1 MNINEFPQQVNQVIS
16 IAETILQGQILGIYL
31 YGSATMNGLRPDS
44 DIDILIITK
53 QELSNSIR
61 ADLTKQLLKISG
73 SVGCIEK
80 RPLEVTIINQSD
92 IVPLQFPPKCQYMYG
107 EWLRGEMEAG
117 EYPQACNDPDI
128 MILLWQARKNSI
140 TLKGAESKELIPAI
154 PFHEIKKAIRFSLPG
169 LISSFKGDE
178 RNVLLTL
185 SRMWFTLVTEEI
197 TTKDVAAKWVILKL
211 PERFPPLLT
220 TAKEAYLGNL
230 SDEWETVEKE
240 AMALVEYMKKHL
252 QTRIK
257 QEEVKIHYHQQAIAR
272 MQLATKDM
280 QMAEQYG
287 GKCTWKN
294 FPVAYQLGVCDS
306 LHASLQKWFSLSS
319 ETGGL
324 DMTYFYTEF
333 SIKEGQMQEQGTK
346 LFLYQEVGPFISSDF
361 HLEQYPQTAPVP
373 CIYTILESENIY
385 PDEETACQM
394 VRWGKEQGAEPTG
407 VLYSNNMTSFLGE
420 DSNIYFLEL
429 YMPVK

>member
-1 MNINEFPQQVNQVIS
+1 MEDLFRLMVILYKRKMN
-16 IAETILQGQILGIYL
+16 
-31 YGSATMNGLRPDS
+31 DS
-44 DIDILIITK
+44 L
-53 QELSNSIR
+53 
-61 ADLTKQLLKISG
+61 
-73 SVGCIEK
+73 
-80 RPLEVTIINQSD
+80 
-92 IVPLQFPPKCQYMYG
+92 
-107 EWLRGEMEAG
+107 
-117 EYPQACNDPDI
+117 
-128 MILLWQARKNSI
+128 
-140 TLKGAESKELIPAI
+140 
-154 PFHEIKKAIRFSLPG
+154 
-169 LISSFKGDE
+169 
-178 RNVLLTL
+178 
-185 SRMWFTLVTEEI
+185 EEI
-197 TTKDVAAKWVILKL
+197 EGYIKG
-211 PERFPPLLT
+211 E
-220 TAKEAYLGNL
+220 N
-230 SDEWETVEKE
+230 S
-240 AMALVEYMKKHL
+240 VEYMKKHL

-257 QEEVKIHYHQQAIAR
+257 QEEVKIHYYQQAIAR